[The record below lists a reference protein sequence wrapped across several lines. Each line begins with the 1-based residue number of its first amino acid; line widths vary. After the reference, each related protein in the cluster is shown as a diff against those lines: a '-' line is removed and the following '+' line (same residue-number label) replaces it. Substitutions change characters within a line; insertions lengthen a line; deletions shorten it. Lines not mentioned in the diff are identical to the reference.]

1 MIASTFYIGRHR
13 RDVNR
18 RHESLGPFQVGPD
31 GEFLLGFVDPS
42 GEPPAV
48 LAQSGIGA
56 GGAADGGMLQSDQ
69 RMISS
74 STTRLNVRRP
84 KE

>member
-31 GEFLLGFVDPS
+31 GELLLGFVDPS

-48 LAQSGIGA
+48 WLNQVLALVVQQMGVCCNPISG
-56 GGAADGGMLQSDQ
+56 
-69 RMISS
+69 
-74 STTRLNVRRP
+74 
-84 KE
+84 